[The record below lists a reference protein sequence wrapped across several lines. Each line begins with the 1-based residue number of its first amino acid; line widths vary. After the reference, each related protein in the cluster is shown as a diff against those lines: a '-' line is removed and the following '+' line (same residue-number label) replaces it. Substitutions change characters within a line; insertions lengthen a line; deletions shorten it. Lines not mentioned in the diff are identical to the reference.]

1 MTSPDTEFISILGAS
16 SGGGDASRSKLS
28 SKSLPDVLPVLGL
41 SDIVVFP
48 GMAAPLL
55 VDSAQSIRLIDDVV
69 AGNRFLCLVLQRRP
83 DVENPLPQDLWPH
96 GCAAR
101 ISKMLKY
108 PDHTVRVL
116 VEGLRRVQIKEYE
129 SQDPYLRA
137 KIEVLKDITEDTIEM
152 TALTRSTQ
160 QRFQEIIN
168 LSPTL
173 TEQVKIAAINTPDPG
188 KLSDLITAN
197 LNLSLD
203 ERQQLLEINVVRDR
217 LTRLLPLLSR
227 ELEVVTLGSKIQNE
241 VASSMSKNQR
251 DF

>member
-16 SGGGDASRSKLS
+16 SGSGEPAPSKLGP
-28 SKSLPDVLPVLGL
+28 KSLPEILPVLGL

-55 VDSAQSIRLIDDVV
+55 VESAQSIRLIDDVV
-69 AGNRFLCLVLQRRP
+69 AGNRFLCLVLQKRP
-83 DVENPLPQDLWPH
+83 EVENPLPQDLWSH

-101 ISKMLKY
+101 VSKMLKY
-108 PDHTVRVL
+108 PDGTVRVL
-116 VEGLRRVQIKEYE
+116 VEGLRRVHLKEYE
-129 SQDPYLRA
+129 SQEPYLRA
-137 KIEVLKDITEDTIEM
+137 KVEVLKEVAEGSIEM
-152 TALTRSTQ
+152 TALARSAQ

-173 TEQVKIAAINTPDPG
+173 TEQVKISAINTQEPG

-197 LNLSLD
+197 LNLSLE
-203 ERQQLLEINVVRDR
+203 ERQRLLEINVVKER
-217 LTRLLPLLSR
+217 LTRLFPLLSR

-241 VASSMSKNQR
+241 VASSMSKN
-251 DF
+251 

>member
-1 MTSPDTEFISILGAS
+1 
-16 SGGGDASRSKLS
+16 
-28 SKSLPDVLPVLGL
+28 
-41 SDIVVFP
+41 
-48 GMAAPLL
+48 
-55 VDSAQSIRLIDDVV
+55 
-69 AGNRFLCLVLQRRP
+69 CLVLQRRP
-83 DVENPLPQDLWPH
+83 DTENPLPLDLWSY

-116 VEGLRRVQIKEYE
+116 VEGLRRVHIKEFE
-129 SQDPYLRA
+129 SQEPYLRA
-137 KIEVLKDITEDTIEM
+137 KIEVLKDVTEDSIEM
-152 TALTRSTQ
+152 TALARSTQ

-197 LNLSLD
+197 LNLSLE
-203 ERQQLLEINVVRDR
+203 ERQQLLEVNVVRDR

-251 DF
+251 DFFLREQMRVIQRELGEGDPTVNELSSLRAQVEKDDLPEEAKR